1 MEKTESEKKNNL
13 NSKVNKSKH
22 DKKLKEKEKE
32 KEEEPIYKNIELPSD
47 CFISSP
53 KIIDFP
59 VKGIKIISS
68 LNNGILGVYGEDKV
82 LRLYKPEEYNLYYS
96 MDLEYELINY
106 ITQFKDN
113 RIAICAGKVIR
124 IIKILNDDEYLI
136 DETLTK
142 HKANTNMIIELDD
155 GRYASCSEDK
165 KIIIWKY
172 RKFRERYCKEFSLK
186 NELGIIYSIFQVN
199 EKEIISL
206 SSGHINFWNINK
218 KEIEYKLD
226 NFYAGFG
233 TNIFSFIG
241 KSNDNSERTDLL
253 AVAGFTNKG
262 IYILKI
268 STHEIIK
275 NISSCYQNVL
285 CIYKTFNSNY
295 LTMEEENNTIY
306 FRIYK
311 FNNDNDNIVLEK
323 SYESSISDCL
333 FKHLVQLKNDNNWKY
348 SVISVTEGKIY
359 LWENNNQ

>member
-199 EKEIISL
+199 DKEIIGL
-206 SSGHINFWNINK
+206 SSGHINFWNINT

-241 KSNDNSERTDLL
+241 PSNDNSQRTDLL
-253 AVAGFTNKG
+253 AIAGFTNKG

-268 STHEIIK
+268 STHEIVK
-275 NISSCYQNVL
+275 NIDCYQNVL

-295 LTMEEENNTIY
+295 LTMEEENNNIY
-306 FRIYK
+306 FKIYK
-311 FNNDNDNIVLEK
+311 FVDNNNEINLENC
-323 SYESSISDCL
+323 YESSISDCL
-333 FKHLVQLKNDNNWKY
+333 FKHLIQLKNGNNWKY

>member
-1 MEKTESEKKNNL
+1 MEKNESEKANIEKKNS
-13 NSKVNKSKH
+13 NSKIKNPKN
-22 DKKLKEKEKE
+22 DKKE

-53 KIIDFP
+53 IIIDSP

-68 LNNGILGVYGEDKV
+68 LNNGILAVYGEDKV
-82 LRLYKPEEYNLYYS
+82 LRLYKPEEYNLFFS
-96 MDLEYELINY
+96 MDLQYEIINC
-106 ITQFKDN
+106 ITQLKDN

-142 HKANTNMIIELDD
+142 HKANINMIIELDD

-165 KIIIWKY
+165 RIIIWKY

-186 NELGIIYSIFQVN
+186 NELGIVYSIFQVN
-199 EKEIISL
+199 DKEIIGL
-206 SSGHINFWNINK
+206 SSGHINFWNINT

-241 KSNDNSERTDLL
+241 PSNDNSQRTDLL
-253 AVAGFTNKG
+253 AIAGFTNKG

-268 STHEIIK
+268 STHEIVK
-275 NISSCYQNVL
+275 NIDCYQNVL

-295 LTMEEENNTIY
+295 LTMEEENNNIY
-306 FRIYK
+306 FKIYK
-311 FNNDNDNIVLEK
+311 FVDNNNEINLENCYK
-323 SYESSISDCL
+323 SSISDCL
-333 FKHLVQLKNDNNWKY
+333 FKHLIQLKNGNNWKY

>member
-1 MEKTESEKKNNL
+1 MEKDESEKQKSI
-13 NSKVNKSKH
+13 NSKVKQSK
-22 DKKLKEKEKE
+22 KEKKEKEDE
-32 KEEEPIYKNIELPSD
+32 RIYKNIELPSN

-53 KIIDFP
+53 KIIDSP

-68 LNNGILGVYGEDKV
+68 LNKGHLAVYGEDKI
-82 LRLYKPEEYNLYYS
+82 LRLYKPDDYNLYFS
-96 MDLEYELINY
+96 MDLDYELINY

-142 HKANTNMIIELDD
+142 HKANINMIIELDD

-186 NELGIIYSIFQVN
+186 NELGIVYSIFQVN
-199 EKEIISL
+199 DKEIISL
-206 SSGHINFWNINK
+206 SSGHIYFWNINT
-218 KEIEYKLD
+218 KEIENKLD

-241 KSNDNSERTDLL
+241 NSNDNSERTDLL
-253 AVAGFTNKG
+253 AIAGFTNKG

-268 STHEIIK
+268 STHEILK
-275 NISSCYQNVL
+275 NINSCYQNVL
-285 CIYKTFNSNY
+285 CIYKTINSNY
-295 LTMEEENNTIY
+295 LTMEEENNNIY
-306 FRIYK
+306 FKIYK
-311 FNNDNDNIVLEK
+311 FNDNDDIYLDNC
-323 SYESSISDCL
+323 YESSISDCL
-333 FKHLVQLKNDNNWKY
+333 FKHLIQLKNDKNWKY

-359 LWENNNQ
+359 LWENNNL